1 MTSLTADVTL
11 INSELT
17 KIKPYEKTEKEIRS
31 VFCLEVAKIAQIYAP
46 PPGVNF
52 NNLNFIQKSWTIL

>member
-17 KIKPYEKTEKEIRS
+17 WIKPHDTTKKKIRTT
-31 VFCLEVAKIAQIYAP
+31 FCLEVAKIAQIYAP

-52 NNLNFIQKSWTIL
+52 NNLNYIPKS